1 MKNLIIEELRV
12 IIVTIKEMSNEQLMR
27 YYICTKR
34 ELKTLQSTLKQQ
46 EDELNRRFDNGTLI
60 QERED

>member
-1 MKNLIIEELRV
+1 M
-12 IIVTIKEMSNEQLMR
+12 TIKEMSNEQLMR